1 MKLFGV
7 GDKMRQL
14 PSMSA
19 ELLGQTIAS
28 IAWAVS
34 VFFYGLNSTGDW
46 LQLLAASSWFFA
58 NMASY
63 MNQVPNASDTT
74 ISAKTPTV

>member
-1 MKLFGV
+1 MKIL
-7 GDKMRQL
+7 K
-14 PSMSA
+14 SMSA

-34 VFFYGLNSTGDW
+34 VFSYGISSTGDW

-63 MNQVPNASDTT
+63 MNQESQSSESPT
-74 ISAKTPTV
+74 IQAKT